1 MSIPAQCHLWQADTV
16 TMKDLLEALTVV
28 ETFLD
33 EPHQTRDL
41 RQCKLCG
48 QLYFHEFVDWIY
60 WEKGDDPQCQTF
72 IPVDSRDEIA
82 RSFTQMNSAFSPSR
96 PACSPTTPKLLS
108 LIESTGCAETSA
120 AIPPRVQS
128 SLRRS

>member
-1 MSIPAQCHLWQADTV
+1 MSIPAQCHLWHADTV

-33 EPHQTRDL
+33 APHQTRDL

-48 QLYFHEFVDWIY
+48 QLYFHEFIDWID

-72 IPVDSRDEIA
+72 IPIDSREEIA
-82 RSFTQMNSAFSPSR
+82 PLLHADELGLQSFSPR
-96 PACSPTTPKLLS
+96 LLADYPKEPEPHC
-108 LIESTGCAETSA
+108 IHWV
-120 AIPPRVQS
+120 R
-128 SLRRS
+128 